1 MQNAVVSE
9 SSVLSTIFKMNG
21 KRRIKN
27 IKKTHNSYFLNPVQ
41 QFIECL
47 ILIVGKEKLSF
58 SLVKLLC
65 VWLIFIKVVMEPR
78 ILKLG
83 SNCFQ
88 ILVRTHNDESASNH
102 SYTKSGQNFKFPLKC
117 FENRKSYASSIFY
130 VYSGGNSVGVE

>member
-58 SLVKLLC
+58 SLVKPLC
-65 VWLIFIKVVMEPR
+65 V
-78 ILKLG
+78 
-83 SNCFQ
+83 
-88 ILVRTHNDESASNH
+88 
-102 SYTKSGQNFKFPLKC
+102 
-117 FENRKSYASSIFY
+117 
-130 VYSGGNSVGVE
+130 